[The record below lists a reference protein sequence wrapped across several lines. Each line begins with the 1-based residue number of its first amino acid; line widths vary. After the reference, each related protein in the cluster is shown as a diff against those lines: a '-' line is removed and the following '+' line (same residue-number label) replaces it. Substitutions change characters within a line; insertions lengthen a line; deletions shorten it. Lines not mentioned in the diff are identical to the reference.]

1 MSKILNEQLM
11 QEDDGKTLY
20 KLVGAIQALK
30 MSGNFIDAARYS
42 LYKQIRDSKAYKLM
56 GFDWKGFC
64 RDELGRDQEVVNAEI
79 KMLEEFGEPFIRAA
93 QQIKLTKRE
102 LTALGSGLS
111 EDAKAE
117 VKRGVIKIGDT
128 EFKIEELSDNIDEFK
143 TTVELLVKQKE
154 LEQKEKK
161 HLEKKLGG
169 LEKEYKKELQAY
181 KNELEF
187 LKAKL
192 ADPKLPEG
200 FNEFIMAVERYTD
213 EIVTIASKL
222 HFDETF
228 GGAEDEGPVKAL
240 YMKRLETVLNCF
252 NHCINVLENA
262 IGAKLPG
269 RM

>member
-1 MSKILNEQLM
+1 MGSKNRGGNMGRKGRQGGFIAGLNFAARL
-11 QEDDGKTLY
+11 
-20 KLVGAIQALK
+20 
-30 MSGNFIDAARYS
+30 IDAAWIHS
-42 LYKQIRDSKAYKLM
+42 LSTIKSSKQYL
-56 GFDWKGFC
+56 
-64 RDELGRDQEVVNAEI
+64 ELGYESWEEYCEEELGKSVDTVDRMIKACQELGAHAVRVVAAAGLKWRDI
-79 KMLEEFGEPFIRAA
+79 KMLVSTLEEETKKAVREKNVIPFGDKQIPIDEEHIDEIKAA
-93 QQIKLTKRE
+93 V
-102 LTALGSGLS
+102 ALLKEARDLS
-111 EDAKAE
+111 EK
-117 VKRGVIKIGDT
+117 
-128 EFKIEELSDNIDEFK
+128 
-143 TTVELLVKQKE
+143 KE
-154 LEQKEKK
+154 RASEKK
-161 HLEKKLGG
+161 VEG
-169 LEKEYKKELQAY
+169 LNKEHSKELQAY